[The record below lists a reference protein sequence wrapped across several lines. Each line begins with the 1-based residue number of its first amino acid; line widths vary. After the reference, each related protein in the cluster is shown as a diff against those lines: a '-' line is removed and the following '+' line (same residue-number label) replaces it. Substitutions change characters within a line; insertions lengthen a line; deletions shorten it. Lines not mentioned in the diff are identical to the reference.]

1 MEVKAMNET
10 IKNMIERRSI
20 RKYTSE
26 PVPQEIID

>member
-1 MEVKAMNET
+1 MNET

-26 PVPQEIID
+26 PVPQGIIDEIS